1 MNVRKEFDYTPQ
13 IDITAAQIGI
23 SKWNWAF
30 TDSEELEVALRIMVG
45 NNFDVLPIKN
55 RDESFD
61 RYFSTI
67 VPNDY
72 SSIVVR
78 NIEDSVTIYYRL
90 SFKDLIRK
98 FKQGKAKYFFV
109 RDSDEILGLVTVADL
124 NTILVYNYLYTVI
137 SEIERGISDLFEQF
151 VDQEKVLKYFSE
163 SDNKE
168 FQKVANYFRSAKE
181 NNIESSIFQTLYL
194 THLSPLLKYFSDQI
208 PSKYIKL
215 KDFYPKLSTEGL
227 FNIIRNKVM
236 HPVRPIISD
245 MDSICQ
251 IDELLHDYMVINSIL
266 NSKLEE

>member
-30 TDSEELEVALRIMVG
+30 TDSEELEDALRIMVG

-55 RDESFD
+55 RDGRFD

-90 SFKDLIRK
+90 SFKDLIHK
-98 FKQGKAKYFFV
+98 FKQDKSRYFFV
-109 RDSDEILGLVTVADL
+109 RDSDGILGLVTVADL
-124 NTILVYNYLYTVI
+124 NSILAYYYLFSVVAEIEIGI
-137 SEIERGISDLFEQF
+137 SELFERY
-151 VDQEKVLKYFSE
+151 VDQDEVIKYFSE
-163 SDNKE
+163 SKDK
-168 FQKVANYFRSAKE
+168 FFRKVANDFQLAR
-181 NNIESSIFQTLYL
+181 NNNSESNIFQTLYL
-194 THLSPLLKYFSDQI
+194 IHLAPLLKHFSNQF
-208 PSKYIKL
+208 PAKYSKL
-215 KDFYPKLSTEGL
+215 SDFYLKLSPDGI
-227 FNIIRNKVM
+227 FSIIRNKVM

-245 MDSICQ
+245 LDSICQ
-251 IDELLHDYMVINSIL
+251 IDELLHDYAVINNIL
-266 NSKLEE
+266 NSNLEE